1 MTSSKD
7 DGSAAQ
13 AAPEQQMQIRILGQY
28 VKDLS
33 FESPSIQKLMTSQAE
48 NPNLNLH
55 MDVNPEQ
62 VSPGVYKSTITF
74 KARTES
80 KPIGVIFNLELEYVG
95 LFRIENAPPEVLDA
109 VLNIQCPTL
118 LFPFVR
124 RIVADMTRDG
134 GIMPPLMLDPVNFDA
149 RYARKRQ
156 AAGGEAD
163 PSLDFGI
170 GNQEA

>member
-1 MTSSKD
+1 MTETATGNGSS
-7 DGSAAQ
+7 AP

-62 VSPGVYKSTITF
+62 VSPGVYESTITF
-74 KARTES
+74 KARAES
-80 KPIGVIFNLELEYVG
+80 KSIGVIFDLELEYAG

-134 GIMPPLMLDPVNFDA
+134 GIMPPLMLDPVDFGA
-149 RYARKRQ
+149 LFMRKRQ
-156 AAGGEAD
+156 ATGTTATA
-163 PSLDFGI
+163 
-170 GNQEA
+170 